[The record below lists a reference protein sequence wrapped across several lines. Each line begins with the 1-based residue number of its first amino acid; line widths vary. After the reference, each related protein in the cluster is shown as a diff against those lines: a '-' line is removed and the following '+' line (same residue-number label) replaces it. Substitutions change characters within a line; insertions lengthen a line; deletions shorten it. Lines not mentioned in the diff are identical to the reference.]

1 MAKKPK
7 SLPSDTVA
15 DVTGEP
21 QTKEVTRTGRP
32 SKYNDQIAL
41 EICSRLGDGESLRK
55 ICMDEGMPT
64 KTTVMNW
71 LTTKPDFLDQYAR
84 AREIQAETQFDEIID
99 IFDPPPELSYV
110 TGKKGGLVGVKFD
123 ATYVAWMKLRVD
135 TRKWTAARMAPRKY
149 GEQKQAEEKSDPT
162 VIDVS
167 VRDMLDVAV
176 DRKSTRLNSSH
187 RCIS

>member
-21 QTKEVTRTGRP
+21 QTKEVTKMGRP
-32 SKYNDQIAL
+32 STYSDKVANDICIRIAL
-41 EICSRLGDGESLRK
+41 GESLRK
-55 ICMDEGMPT
+55 ICMEEEMPAQSS
-64 KTTVMNW
+64 VYEW
-71 LTTKPDFLDQYAR
+71 LLRYPDFSEKYVR
-84 AREIQAETQFDEIID
+84 ARELQAETQFDELVD
-99 IFDPPPELSYV
+99 IVDQPPELSYV
-110 TGKKGGLVGVKFD
+110 TGKNGEPIEVKFD
-123 ATYVAWMKLRVD
+123 SSYVAWMKLRVD

-149 GEQKQAEEKSDPT
+149 GEHKQAEEQTDPT

-176 DRKSTRLNSSH
+176 KRLELI
-187 RCIS
+187 RIAE